1 MEMLGKLL
9 GDLAQGLLSIGG
21 SLFISYVLYKGGAL
35 VSSYVSKIKDENL
48 RKVFNNAL
56 ERVGVMVYNGVKATE
71 VSVGAKMK
79 EMLADGKIDKDEI
92 LALKD
97 VVRTEVLDTMSE
109 QLKKDVSLGISDLDT
124 YINQLIEIKLDEIKK
139 EILG

>member
-1 MEMLGKLL
+1 MELLGNLL

-21 SLFISYVLYKGGAL
+21 SLFISYVLYKGGA
-35 VSSYVSKIKDENL
+35 VISSYVAKIKDENL
-48 RKVFNNAL
+48 QKVLNNAL
-56 ERVGVMVYNGVKATE
+56 ERAGVMVYNGVKATE

-97 VVRTEVLDTMSE
+97 IVR
-109 QLKKDVSLGISDLDT
+109 
-124 YINQLIEIKLDEIKK
+124 
-139 EILG
+139 